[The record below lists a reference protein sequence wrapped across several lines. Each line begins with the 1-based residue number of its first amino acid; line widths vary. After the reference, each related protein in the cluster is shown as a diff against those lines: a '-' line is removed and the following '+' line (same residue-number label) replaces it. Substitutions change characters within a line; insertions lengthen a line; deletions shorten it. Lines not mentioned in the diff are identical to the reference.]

1 MLEDLEK
8 RKLATI
14 ILAAGK
20 GTRMRSDLAKVLHY
34 ICGKPMLFYPL
45 ELARN
50 AGSEIIVAVVG
61 HQSDIIRKKVKD
73 RDIIFVEQKEQLGT
87 GHAILQTRDVLKDFE
102 GDILILC
109 GDVPLLLPSTIEA
122 LIGCHLTNN
131 ATVTVMTTLL
141 DDPVGYGRIVKGRGD
156 NILKIVEERDA
167 TDEEKRIKEI
177 NSGIYCV
184 KSGFL
189 LDAVARI
196 GNENAQGEYYLTD
209 ILEIAVRKK
218 YKAISF
224 VIDDSLEVM
233 GINTIEDLERADR
246 VIEERR
252 VLSVDGEVFEK

>member
-1 MLEDLEK
+1 
-8 RKLATI
+8 
-14 ILAAGK
+14 
-20 GTRMRSDLAKVLHY
+20 
-34 ICGKPMLFYPL
+34 
-45 ELARN
+45 
-50 AGSEIIVAVVG
+50 
-61 HQSDIIRKKVKD
+61 
-73 RDIIFVEQKEQLGT
+73 
-87 GHAILQTRDVLKDFE
+87 
-102 GDILILC
+102 
-109 GDVPLLLPSTIEA
+109 VPLLLPSTIEA

-131 ATVTVMTTLL
+131 ATVTVMTTRL
-141 DDPVGYGRIVKGRGD
+141 DDPIGYGRIVKGRGD

-184 KSGFL
+184 KSEFL
-189 LDAVARI
+189 FDAVARI